1 MYNANLYLS
10 LITHILII
18 ATLFYFRLPQILIIE
33 VTLNKNQ
40 IQGNSF
46 PRLVMAA
53 LGLTP
58 TSPTSL
64 SLQMF
69 DRSSSPVLTTQNLLS
84 QNLSSQ
90 NLLSHNVTSQNVTK
104 KMTSLPRHS
113 ANSCSSNQGPLKL
126 VKYYF
131 DVLVFCLLLLW

>member
-1 MYNANLYLS
+1 
-10 LITHILII
+10 
-18 ATLFYFRLPQILIIE
+18 
-33 VTLNKNQ
+33 
-40 IQGNSF
+40 
-46 PRLVMAA
+46 MAA

-69 DRSSSPVLTTQNLLS
+69 DRSSSPVLTT
-84 QNLSSQ
+84 Q

-131 DVLVFCLLLLW
+131 DFILLVLRSSR